1 MDSML
6 ESFDRR
12 FAEIH
17 RRSLAVLGLIP
28 QDDLFRKPRDIAHTM
43 AMFSVG
49 EYLLRSAAAVEQ
61 TCGGLTTRLWDDPFE
76 WTLPE
81 KLAMKDN
88 VLAYFEEVEVTRASA
103 FAFLRSDADLIK
115 ELPAPERLRTIFDL
129 LLETVGR
136 SEHYQGRAFAV
147 FQMVSDAKLPRL

>member
-12 FAEIH
+12 FAEVH

-28 QDDLFRKPRDIAHTM
+28 QDDLFRKPRDAGHTM
-43 AMFSVG
+43 TMFSVG

-81 KLAMKDN
+81 KLVMKEN
-88 VLAYFEEVEVTRASA
+88 VLTYFDEVEQTRTSA
-103 FAFLRSDADLIK
+103 FRFFTSDGDLTK
-115 ELPAPERLRTIFDL
+115 QLPAPERIRSIFDL

-147 FQMVSDAKLPRL
+147 FQMLSDAKILRL